1 MKEVIVQSVDDPF
14 VDVAL
19 VTDYILTVQKKSGE
33 IPWSIGGQTDNWDH
47 VENAMALTIAGH
59 YKAARDAYQW
69 SADRQMKDGSWWS
82 CYLKGEP
89 GEKAHKDP
97 NMSAYV
103 AVGLLHY
110 YIASNDLA
118 FLKKMWETVCRAM
131 DFVLEMQGGDG
142 EIHWAKRSDNSI
154 DRKALLTGSCSI
166 YLSLTCALGIAS
178 VLGHRKPKW
187 EEGRDRLGMAI
198 ATKPHLFDQTKSRF
212 SMDWYYPVLSGVL
225 RGEDANRRIERM
237 WDQFVIPDWGV
248 RCVSDQPWVT
258 IGETAEL
265 CISLAAAGRT
275 SLSETVLCWIS
286 DKLYADG
293 AFWTGFTVPE
303 KIIYTDEKTT
313 WSGASVVLA
322 ADMIYSFSP
331 ASRFFYHG
339 FLDAFSDRHLR
350 RIK

>member
-1 MKEVIVQSVDDPF
+1 MEKVIAQSMDGPV

-19 VTDYILTVQKKSGE
+19 VTEYILAVQKKSGE
-33 IPWSIGGQTDNWDH
+33 IPWSKGGQTDNWDH

-59 YKAARDAYQW
+59 YEAARNAYQW
-69 SADRQMKDGSWWS
+69 SADTQMRDGSWWS
-82 CYLKGEP
+82 CYRNGVPEK
-89 GEKAHKDP
+89 KAHKDS
-97 NMSAYV
+97 NMTAYI

-110 YIASNDLA
+110 YIASNDAA
-118 FLKKMWETVCRAM
+118 FLRRMWGTVSRAM
-131 DFVLEMQGGDG
+131 NFILEMQANEG
-142 EIHWAKRSDNSI
+142 EIYWAKRADHTI

-178 VLGHRKPKW
+178 VLGYRKPEWK
-187 EEGRDRLGMAI
+187 EARERLGRAI
-198 ATKPHLFDQTKSRF
+198 ALKPHRFDQTKSRYA
-212 SMDWYYPVLSGVL
+212 MDWYYPVLSGVF

-275 SLSETVLCWIS
+275 ALSETVLGWIS
-286 DKLYADG
+286 NKIYEDG
-293 AFWTGFTVPE
+293 AFWTGVTVPD
-303 KIIYTDEKTT
+303 KIIYTEEKTT
-313 WSGASVVLA
+313 WSGASVILA
-322 ADMIYSFSP
+322 ADMIYAVSS
-331 ASRFFYHG
+331 ASRFFRHG
-339 FLDAFSDRHLR
+339 YLDAFSDRHLQ